1 MRKGKWLLLIS
12 VLVIFFCDFRLSQAA
27 HFSLTGTSS
36 LQGSFQLSLTQF
48 QWCNFSNTTGTPFTT
63 TIDPDGTENIG
74 DPVTIN
80 YCYSATGSTTTPGPP
95 YVAIAGVGGTSSFTV
110 SCLPQPPAYT
120 APTNPATLILNPGP
134 GQTTIIS
141 YGPQVITGNQ
151 TVSVLNQCGTIQ
163 AHIGDTL
170 QGDGGIFALLYDTR
184 GFPAGDAGQGVSASM
199 NFTFDAS
206 IVSSAAPTS
215 VPTLTEWGM
224 LALAV
229 VLGIGSVYSLRRGRS
244 AI

>member
-1 MRKGKWLLLIS
+1 MRKGKLLLLIA
-12 VLVIFFCDFRLSQAA
+12 VMVIFFCDSRLSQAA

-36 LQGSFQLSLTQF
+36 LQGSYHLSLTQF
-48 QWCNFSNTTGTPFTT
+48 QWCNFDRTAGIPFTT

-95 YVAIAGVGGTSSFTV
+95 YVAIAGVGDSSSLSV

-120 APTNPATLILNPGP
+120 APSNPATLILNPGP

-141 YGPQVITGNQ
+141 YGPQVLTGNQ
-151 TVSVLNQCGTIQ
+151 TVSVLNQCGTIY

-184 GFPAGDAGQGVSASM
+184 GFPAGNAGEGVSASM
-199 NFTFDAS
+199 DFTFNAS
-206 IVSSAAPTS
+206 IVSSTATPS

-224 LALAV
+224 LVLAV
-229 VLGIGSVYSLRRGRS
+229 VLGIGSVYYLRRGRL